1 MGILPVTQL
10 HCVPCGLAHGQSL
23 DQTRKFKMG
32 PKTFNKSTQIFST
45 KKPYLLTYK
54 QLQTSV
60 SNGTGQCNFS
70 GQRDK
75 SSFIVPGQRDNG
87 ISSKS
92 CCETGQA
99 DSKSKP
105 GTGHGT
111 GQGFDMLPQDR
122 PGRDFDSLSRP
133 GKSRDN
139 HGTKGK
145 KE

>member
-10 HCVPCGLAHGQSL
+10 HCVPCGLARGQSL

-32 PKTFNKSTQIFST
+32 PKTFQKSTQVFST

-75 SSFIVPGQRDNG
+75 SSIIVPGQRDNKLK
-87 ISSKS
+87 ILPRD
-92 CCETGQA
+92 ETGQ
-99 DSKSKP
+99 DS
-105 GTGHGT
+105 
-111 GQGFDMLPQDR
+111 
-122 PGRDFDSLSRP
+122 
-133 GKSRDN
+133 
-139 HGTKGK
+139 GTKRDK
-145 KE
+145 VEKNVLKQEKDVLKQKRTF